1 MNTISINNKIF
12 EIYIPDHEISQ
23 IIDIIAD
30 QINKSCFEKPLFI
43 SVLNGSFMFASD
55 LMKKINISKTEISFI
70 KLSSYSGTKTS
81 GIINE
86 LIGLNGDI
94 SNRNI
99 ILLEDIIDTGNTL
112 EKILLLLKKEGVAS
126 IKIASLLFKPG
137 AYKKDYE
144 IDFIGKSIS
153 NNFVVGYG
161 MDFDEIGRNLPH
173 IYKLK
178 K

>member
-1 MNTISINNKIF
+1 MNTISIHNKIF
-12 EIYIPDHEISQ
+12 EIYIPDHEISK
-23 IIDIIAD
+23 IIDLMAD
-30 QINKSCFEKPLFI
+30 QINKSCFDNPLFI
-43 SVLNGSFMFASD
+43 SVLNGSFMFTSD
-55 LMKKINISKTEISFI
+55 LMKKINISNTEISFI
-70 KLSSYSGTKTS
+70 KLSSYSGIKTS

-94 SNRNI
+94 TNRNI

-112 EKILLLLKKEGVAS
+112 EKILLLLNNEDVAS
-126 IKIASLLFKPG
+126 VKIASFLFKPG
-137 AYKKDYE
+137 AYKKKYD